1 MCPPID
7 LHFAVIEGPYS
18 SSARMLAVAL
28 NRRMCANMHLVAAIF
43 LSFEKKD
50 EPDES
55 GTMLTF

>member
-1 MCPPID
+1 
-7 LHFAVIEGPYS
+7 
-18 SSARMLAVAL
+18 MLAVAL